1 MKNILVIYYTRTGNT
16 ETMAKEVERGA
27 REGGAATTRL
37 KTAVDVEMDDMRWA
51 DGIIIGSPT
60 YFGLLA
66 QEIKALID
74 RSIEIR
80 GELENKVG
88 AAFSSSAHRAG
99 GRETTMLSIL
109 QAMLV
114 HGMVVCGDPLS
125 SGGHYGAAS
134 NGAPDEQAMREC
146 RELGKRVTLLAEK
159 LCKTPL
165 SPHHP
170 QHG

>member
-27 REGGAATTRL
+27 QEGGAATTRL
-37 KTAVDVEMDDMRWA
+37 KTATDVEMEDMRWA

-60 YFGLLA
+60 YFGLPT
-66 QEIKALID
+66 QEVKALID

-134 NGAPDEQAMREC
+134 NGAPDEQAMKEC

-159 LCKTPL
+159 LAM
-165 SPHHP
+165 
-170 QHG
+170 

>member
-1 MKNILVIYYTRTGNT
+1 MVNVLVIYYTKTGNT

-27 REGGAATTRL
+27 QEGGADTMLKKAT
-37 KTAVDVEMDDMRWA
+37 DVEMVDMKWA
-51 DGIIIGSPT
+51 DGILIGSPT
-60 YFGLLA
+60 YFGLPA
-66 QEIKALID
+66 QEVKALIEK
-74 RSIEIR
+74 SIEIR

-99 GRETTMLSIL
+99 GRETTMLAIL

-134 NGAPDEQAMREC
+134 NGAPDAQAMREC
-146 RELGKRVTLLAEK
+146 KELGKRVALLARK
-159 LCKTPL
+159 LCN
-165 SPHHP
+165 
-170 QHG
+170 G

>member
-1 MKNILVIYYTRTGNT
+1 MVNVLVVYYTRTGNT

-27 REGGAATTRL
+27 QEGGADTRL
-37 KTAVDVEMDDMRWA
+37 KTATDVEMEDIRWA

-60 YFGLLA
+60 YFGLPA
-66 QEIKALID
+66 QEVKALID

-134 NGAPDEQAMREC
+134 NGAPDEQARREC
-146 RELGKRVTLLAEK
+146 KALGERVALLAEK
-159 LCKTPL
+159 LYT
-165 SPHHP
+165 
-170 QHG
+170 G